1 MRPEFPPS
9 RLTSFR
15 EQVMEGRVPVGY
27 AEMVEVPE
35 PGVVRIRDGKE
46 GYASHWDVTEERI
59 AYLMRDPNG

>member
-9 RLTSFR
+9 RRTSFR

-27 AEMVEVPE
+27 DGLVEVPE
-35 PGVVRIRDGKE
+35 KGVVHLKDSALAKSR
-46 GYASHWDVTEERI
+46 DVTEERI

>member
-9 RLTSFR
+9 RRTSFR

-27 AEMVEVPE
+27 DGLVEVPE
-35 PGVVRIRDGKE
+35 PGVVRLLEKGLPLAKSR
-46 GYASHWDVTEERI
+46 DVTEERI